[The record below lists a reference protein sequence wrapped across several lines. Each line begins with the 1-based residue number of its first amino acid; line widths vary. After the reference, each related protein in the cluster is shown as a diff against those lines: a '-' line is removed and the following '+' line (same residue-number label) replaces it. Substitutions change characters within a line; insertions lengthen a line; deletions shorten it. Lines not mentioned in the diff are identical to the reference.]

1 MFVPVME
8 LYFVDE
14 FLDVLF
20 FGAGAYHQHVV
31 GVHDDVFLQAA
42 DDRYLALGSET
53 MLLRVS

>member
-1 MFVPVME
+1 ME

-20 FGAGAYHQHVV
+20 FGAGAYHQYVV

-42 DDRYLALGSET
+42 DDRHLAPGQ
-53 MLLRVS
+53 